1 MYLSQPKSMR
11 LNASPAPTP
20 RLSVL
25 AAATV
30 GALIFLQPFFAA
42 ASQMI
47 PVRAA
52 GFQLGKNISVTDGT
66 NRLELALDSS
76 NSARFP
82 FVQSAVKQGSA
93 PALLGPDSK
102 QPYFTVRFAM
112 PIPPENATNNV
123 ASL

>member
-25 AAATV
+25 VAATA

-47 PVRAA
+47 PVHAA
-52 GFQLGKNISVTDGT
+52 GFQLGKNISVTDVT
-66 NRLELALDSS
+66 NTFQLALDNS
-76 NSARFP
+76 NPAALP
-82 FVQSAVKQGSA
+82 FSQSAVKLGSE
-93 PALLGPDSK
+93 PAQFGPNPK
-102 QPYFTVRFAM
+102 VP
-112 PIPPENATNNV
+112 
-123 ASL
+123 